1 MAKEK
6 GEEKREKL
14 LLQCYA
20 ALASNQI
27 LTMLLWNGI
36 TTEEVHDCKKLL
48 INHSKPCKL
57 AKTVRTRPTLRHLR
71 VAGTTGRTS
80 TKTWTWASRG
90 TAKAAISEK
99 KATTGTAFQGHLCS
113 RVRTWVRVR
122 VPFEHHSSPF
132 CRSFSALEEETRSTR
147 ARKQSRVAGQACWAA
162 RTATAPNAFEW
173 QDPSGM
179 TWSGAPPEARKAT
192 RMVAV
197 SEG

>member
-1 MAKEK
+1 M
-6 GEEKREKL
+6 L
-14 LLQCYA
+14 LLQCYG

-36 TTEEVHDCKKLL
+36 TTEEHDCKKLL
-48 INHSKPCKL
+48 INHTKPCEL

-71 VAGTTGRTS
+71 VVGTTGRTS
-80 TKTWTWASRG
+80 TKTWTWA
-90 TAKAAISEK
+90 KAAISEK
-99 KATTGTAFQGHLCS
+99 KSTTGRAFQGHLCS

-122 VPFEHHSSPF
+122 APFEHHSSPF

-147 ARKQSRVAGQACWAA
+147 VTKQSRVAGQACWAA

-173 QDPSGM
+173 QHPSGM
-179 TWSGAPPEARKAT
+179 TGSGAPPEARKASL
-192 RMVAV
+192 MVAV